1 MHKCTRFDANW
12 VLFVYIILVLL
23 SLSLPLFWLL
33 GSIWTPTEKWAPHF
47 HIRMEFSRSEFM
59 ISSRA
64 KRACITWTARGLS
77 QMQNS
82 MRHKS
87 LHEYMLGVRHWRH
100 VALRHESNDFAFPGN
115 IDFAADDQ
123 RIFMYLLFMKGSC
136 VYSSMKQCLQSVNH
150 EQSPI
155 QMTQN
160 NNHNKWLE
168 ILDFQPKLLWRMPT

>member
-1 MHKCTRFDANW
+1 MLTGFCFFIFIFVVTVVAI
-12 VLFVYIILVLL
+12 VLVAGVDLDPNRKMSPTFPYPHGIL
-23 SLSLPLFWLL
+23 
-33 GSIWTPTEKWAPHF
+33 
-47 HIRMEFSRSEFM
+47 
-59 ISSRA
+59 A
-64 KRACITWTARGLS
+64 KRACITWTAPGHS

-82 MRHKS
+82 MRLKS

-123 RIFMYLLFMKGSC
+123 RIFMYLLFIKGSC

-160 NNHNKWLE
+160 NKHNKWLE
-168 ILDFQPKLLWRMPT
+168 ILDFQPKLLWRTPT